1 MSQSIPSEIHTPA
14 SILDIISYG
23 YKRAVK
29 IIGPVSRFS
38 LPFILIL
45 GVGNGIFAS
54 ALYAQGRVQP
64 QVLLGSLGILPVFA
78 VLSWYLHYCVA
89 HYVRDVFWAEPES
102 NLFSYLLP
110 KRSLLGAVGVMLL
123 SVGMIIPFAIAIV
136 IAVFFKWAGIL
147 VATLPTV
154 IFFTF
159 VYMAFSLIWVAYL
172 KEYSNGLFS
181 AISKS
186 ISLLKGNFWRTV
198 GLGVLNFVILC
209 ILLSPMNFL
218 NGIIDALSKASSS
231 GVYGFGLYNM
241 LSAYTML
248 FYIIKVVL
256 SAVTVWFSLCIGY
269 VGALFMLNRYYA
281 DLQARAEGYDQ
292 QSSSGLAFTPKSSAA
307 NPIGLSSLRITD
319 PDEQS

>member
-1 MSQSIPSEIHTPA
+1 MSQPTPSEIHTPA

-23 YKRAVK
+23 YKRAIK

-89 HYVRDVFWAEPES
+89 RYVRDVFWAEPES

-159 VYMAFSLIWVAYL
+159 VYMAISLMWVAYL
-172 KEYSNGLFS
+172 KESGNGLFS
-181 AISKS
+181 AISHS
-186 ISLLKGNFWRTV
+186 MSLLKGHFWRTV
-198 GLGVLNFVILC
+198 GLGILNFVILC
-209 ILLSPMNFL
+209 ILLSPINFF
-218 NGIIDALSKASSS
+218 NGMIDALSKASSS
-231 GVYGFGLYNM
+231 GLYTM

-269 VGALFMLNRYYA
+269 VGALLMLNRYYT
-281 DLQARAEGYDQ
+281 DLQARAEGHGLQ
-292 QSSSGLAFTPKSSAA
+292 TSSELAFTPKSSTA

-319 PDEQS
+319 PDEQL